1 MKEILFKRI
10 LAYMAFILGMLMVAL
25 VFTSWLFSA
34 MMREGIARSILTS
47 EGIRWFF
54 SSFVDNLASPFLVW
68 VVLVSFTVNAVRGS
82 GVLRYRP
89 STYRQRLAL
98 WLVAIELAVFVVLML
113 LLTMVP
119 HAILRSVTGV
129 LCPGPFA
136 QSIIPYTC
144 FALCVISV
152 SFAWM
157 SGKIQGLV
165 GVFELLTGNVSF
177 LPQLLLLYVLAMQL
191 LCSVSFVFNV
201 HFWPCLS

>member
-68 VVLVSFTVNAVRGS
+68 LVLVSFTVNAVRGS
-82 GVLRYRP
+82 GVLRCRP

-136 QSIIPYTC
+136 QSLIPYTC

-191 LCSVSFVFNV
+191 VCSISFVFNV
-201 HFWPCLS
+201 HFLP